1 MIPDKNFKMK
11 SSTKTALA
19 LHKFK
24 DVHARGE
31 FKRMMIEAQ
40 LQEEA
45 ARRAALKSKDNS
57 FGEKGSRGATHIN
70 GIAKDVE

>member
-1 MIPDKNFKMK
+1 MTPDKNFKMK
-11 SSTKTALA
+11 SSTKAVLA

-24 DVHARGE
+24 NAHERGE

-45 ARRAALKSKDNS
+45 ARRAALKSKDNES
-57 FGEKGSRGATHIN
+57 KFSGKPRGAV
-70 GIAKDVE
+70 APE